1 MRTPTWG
8 RSSPVLI
15 TPARS
20 SSFRGSRASSTR
32 STTASRASRPATVK
46 QTRCS
51 SRSAR
56 PAVRSWAS
64 RSLPCAA
71 ARSRG
76 AGRPEEADVP
86 TLRDRLAT
94 NEKVAG
100 WVFVL
105 PVLIGIG
112 VFLIVPIG
120 MALWMSFT
128 DWNGLSPPGDAQNV
142 GLDNY
147 RDLLSEPGVPR
158 LDFAMSIRNNLY
170 YVLGVVPAQTAIAFV
185 LAVVVNQ
192 KFLRGKAFFRTAYYF
207 PSITSSI
214 AISIVFLFLFQRSGA
229 INQTISALM
238 PGDDFRLNWLDNAE
252 GVLHNVLGAVGVD
265 SAPGF
270 LADNDIMGLSL
281 WQWLSG
287 PSVTMFAIMMLATWT
302 TIGTMMLIFLAGLQN
317 IPADVEEASRVDG
330 ATALQ
335 RFRLVTIPM
344 MKQPMFF
351 VLTIGL
357 IGTWQVFDQIFVIS
371 SGGPQKTT
379 LTPAYLIYR
388 EGFQNFSMGRATA
401 IAFLL
406 FVLIMVLTLVQR
418 RILRPDRD

>member
-1 MRTPTWG
+1 M
-8 RSSPVLI
+8 
-15 TPARS
+15 
-20 SSFRGSRASSTR
+20 
-32 STTASRASRPATVK
+32 
-46 QTRCS
+46 
-51 SRSAR
+51 
-56 PAVRSWAS
+56 
-64 RSLPCAA
+64 
-71 ARSRG
+71 
-76 AGRPEEADVP
+76 
-86 TLRDRLAT
+86 RDRLAT